1 MIFGFV
7 KLNGKSKLDRSL
19 RRDQKIKRVVFNVI
33 YGVLG
38 LLLLN
43 IILYILSSN

>member
-7 KLNGKSKLDRSL
+7 KLNGKNKLDRSL
-19 RRDQKIKRVVFNVI
+19 RRDQKIKRILFNVI

-43 IILYILSSN
+43 VILYILSSN